1 MATEVKKMKQNR
13 GKTNIERERKKEREV
28 GVSQ

>member
-28 GVSQ
+28 GVSE